1 MEDKSKYFLVK
12 KKAMPEVLLQVIE
25 AKKLLDSHKVGTVQE
40 AVERVGISRS
50 SYYKYKDDVFPF
62 HDTTKGKTVTLV
74 TQIEDEPGVL
84 AELLKIVAEYKA
96 NVLTI
101 HQSIPVNGM
110 ATITLSVE
118 VLPNTGDI
126 SIMVTEMEDKE
137 GVRDV
142 KIIARE

>member
-12 KKAMPEVLLQVIE
+12 KRAMPDVLLQVIE
-25 AKKLLDSHKVGTVQE
+25 AKKLLESHKVDTVQE

-62 HDTTKGKTVTLV
+62 HDTTKGKTFTMV
-74 TQIEDEPGVL
+74 TQIEDEPGIL
-84 AELLKIVAEYKA
+84 AELLQIIADYKA
-96 NVLTI
+96 NILTI

-110 ATITLSVE
+110 ATITFSVE
-118 VLPNTGDI
+118 VLPVTGDI
-126 SIMVTEMEDKE
+126 SAMIAQMEEKN
-137 GVRDV
+137 GVQDV